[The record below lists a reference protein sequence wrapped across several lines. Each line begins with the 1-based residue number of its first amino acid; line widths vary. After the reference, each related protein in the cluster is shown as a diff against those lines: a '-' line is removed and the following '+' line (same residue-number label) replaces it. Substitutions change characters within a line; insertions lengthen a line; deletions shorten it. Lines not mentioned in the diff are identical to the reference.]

1 MRSSTTI
8 NSHLSCEQNL
18 LRDVP
23 SDTCHAAIQRPG
35 LSGSCS
41 LVIASPLDAQITV
54 TELQSPY
61 SFVNDPL
68 EKGYFISS
76 VNGEAETAD
85 NNGFITKLD
94 PNGKLLNLK
103 FIQGGKDDVTLHA
116 PKGMALV
123 EHVLYVAD
131 LDTLRGFDTAT
142 GKPVMALTIR
152 SPAASQSERPQASL
166 SDVTFD
172 GKGHLYCSDQKA
184 NTIYRVDLAAQTV
197 SVLVTDRA
205 LAGPSGLAVHPKSG
219 QIIAVSWDKGKISEI
234 SPEGVVTE
242 LFSNGFFSNRFQ
254 NLRGVDFDRWGNM
267 YVSDF
272 TTGKVWRM
280 SWDKRF
286 QVIAE
291 FLPSP
296 GDLSIDRAN
305 NLILVP
311 YELAHAAE
319 MNGLETPSDGKPK
332 QEKRTLADYGFIPL
346 PTETGTGRA
355 RKKMSQCAY
364 CTQRKGKRPCPA
376 LAGLICSQCCGEH
389 RIVRVSCPAD
399 CVYLESGSDYQQKRL
414 AVQFMP
420 VRRDFYRELAELGG
434 KKAVALFNLV
444 EVVIFGYFQSRRDGQ
459 DAEIV
464 AALQALRRTLSPLHV
479 PAAPMPV
486 FAEHLEEG
494 VRHVQETEPS
504 ADRRYVLRTGDTGPC
519 DRLRLT
525 IFRDGLPIATVP
537 RWAHRLCASLPSGNC
552 GTPDQ
557 AT

>member
-1 MRSSTTI
+1 MSLLTRVMR
-8 NSHLSCEQNL
+8 H
-18 LRDVP
+18 P
-23 SDTCHAAIQRPG
+23 AAWLIW
-35 LSGSCS
+35 
-41 LVIASPLDAQITV
+41 VIPIVIVNPLDAQITV

-61 SFVNDPL
+61 SFVHDPL
-68 EKGYFISS
+68 DKGYFISS
-76 VNGEAETAD
+76 VNGEAESAD

-103 FIQGGKDDVTLHA
+103 FIEGGKDGVTLHA
-116 PKGMALV
+116 PKGMAVV

-131 LDTLRGFDTAT
+131 LDTLRGFDTTT
-142 GKPVMALTIR
+142 GKPVLTLTIR
-152 SPAASQSERPQASL
+152 SSTASQSEPPQASL

-184 NTIYRVDLAAQTV
+184 NTIYRVDPAAQTF

-205 LAGPSGLAVHPKSG
+205 LAGPSGLVVHPKSG

-234 SPEGVVTE
+234 SPDGVVTE

-311 YELAHAAE
+311 FELAHAAE

-332 QEKRTLADYGFIPL
+332 QEKRTLADYGFISP
-346 PTETGTGRA
+346 PPKPVPEEPA
-355 RKKMSQCAY
+355 KK
-364 CTQRKGKRPCPA
+364 
-376 LAGLICSQCCGEH
+376 
-389 RIVRVSCPAD
+389 
-399 CVYLESGSDYQQKRL
+399 
-414 AVQFMP
+414 
-420 VRRDFYRELAELGG
+420 
-434 KKAVALFNLV
+434 
-444 EVVIFGYFQSRRDGQ
+444 
-459 DAEIV
+459 
-464 AALQALRRTLSPLHV
+464 
-479 PAAPMPV
+479 
-486 FAEHLEEG
+486 
-494 VRHVQETEPS
+494 
-504 ADRRYVLRTGDTGPC
+504 
-519 DRLRLT
+519 
-525 IFRDGLPIATVP
+525 
-537 RWAHRLCASLPSGNC
+537 
-552 GTPDQ
+552 
-557 AT
+557 

>member
-1 MRSSTTI
+1 MSLLTRVMR
-8 NSHLSCEQNL
+8 H
-18 LRDVP
+18 P
-23 SDTCHAAIQRPG
+23 AAWLIW
-35 LSGSCS
+35 
-41 LVIASPLDAQITV
+41 VIPVIPIVIVNPLDAQITV

-61 SFVNDPL
+61 SFVHDPL
-68 EKGYFISS
+68 DKGYFISS
-76 VNGEAETAD
+76 VNGEAENAD

-116 PKGMALV
+116 PKGMAVV

-142 GKPVMALTIR
+142 GKPVLTLTIR
-152 SPAASQSERPQASL
+152 SSTASQSERPQASL

-184 NTIYRVDLAAQTV
+184 NTIYRVDPAAQTF

-205 LAGPSGLAVHPKSG
+205 LAGPSGLVVHPKSG

-234 SPEGVVTE
+234 SPDGVVTE

-311 YELAHAAE
+311 FELAHAAE

-332 QEKRTLADYGFIPL
+332 QEKRTLADYGFISP
-346 PTETGTGRA
+346 PPKPVPEEPA
-355 RKKMSQCAY
+355 KK
-364 CTQRKGKRPCPA
+364 
-376 LAGLICSQCCGEH
+376 
-389 RIVRVSCPAD
+389 
-399 CVYLESGSDYQQKRL
+399 
-414 AVQFMP
+414 
-420 VRRDFYRELAELGG
+420 
-434 KKAVALFNLV
+434 
-444 EVVIFGYFQSRRDGQ
+444 
-459 DAEIV
+459 
-464 AALQALRRTLSPLHV
+464 
-479 PAAPMPV
+479 
-486 FAEHLEEG
+486 
-494 VRHVQETEPS
+494 
-504 ADRRYVLRTGDTGPC
+504 
-519 DRLRLT
+519 
-525 IFRDGLPIATVP
+525 
-537 RWAHRLCASLPSGNC
+537 
-552 GTPDQ
+552 
-557 AT
+557 

>member
-1 MRSSTTI
+1 MSPLTRSI
-8 NSHLSCEQNL
+8 NHPASWLIWTL
-18 LRDVP
+18 
-23 SDTCHAAIQRPG
+23 
-35 LSGSCS
+35 S
-41 LVIASPLDAQITV
+41 LVAVSPLGAQITV

-61 SFVNDPL
+61 SFVNDPV
-68 EKGYFISS
+68 EKVYFISS

-103 FIQGGKDDVTLHA
+103 FIQGGKGDVTLHA

-131 LDTLRGFDTAT
+131 LDTLRGFDTTT
-142 GKPVMALTIR
+142 GKPVLALTIR
-152 SPAASQSERPQASL
+152 TPAASPTALPQASL

-184 NTIYRVDLAAQTV
+184 NTIYRVDLATKTF
-197 SVLVTDRA
+197 SVLVTNRA
-205 LAGPSGLAVHPKSG
+205 LAGPSGLVVHPRSG

-242 LFSNGFFSNRFQ
+242 LFSNGFFSSRFQ

-311 YELAHAAE
+311 YEFADAAE

-332 QEKRTLADYGFIPL
+332 QEKRTLADYGFIP
-346 PTETGTGRA
+346 PPPKPAPEGPM
-355 RKKMSQCAY
+355 KK
-364 CTQRKGKRPCPA
+364 
-376 LAGLICSQCCGEH
+376 
-389 RIVRVSCPAD
+389 
-399 CVYLESGSDYQQKRL
+399 
-414 AVQFMP
+414 
-420 VRRDFYRELAELGG
+420 
-434 KKAVALFNLV
+434 
-444 EVVIFGYFQSRRDGQ
+444 
-459 DAEIV
+459 
-464 AALQALRRTLSPLHV
+464 
-479 PAAPMPV
+479 
-486 FAEHLEEG
+486 
-494 VRHVQETEPS
+494 
-504 ADRRYVLRTGDTGPC
+504 
-519 DRLRLT
+519 
-525 IFRDGLPIATVP
+525 
-537 RWAHRLCASLPSGNC
+537 
-552 GTPDQ
+552 
-557 AT
+557 

>member
-1 MRSSTTI
+1 MPLLTRSI
-8 NSHLSCEQNL
+8 NHPAFWLIWTL
-18 LRDVP
+18 
-23 SDTCHAAIQRPG
+23 
-35 LSGSCS
+35 S
-41 LVIASPLDAQITV
+41 LVAVSPLGAQITV

-61 SFVNDPL
+61 SFVNDPVD
-68 EKGYFISS
+68 KGYFISS

-94 PNGKLLNLK
+94 HNGKLLNLK
-103 FIQGGKDDVTLHA
+103 FIQGGKGDVTLHA

-131 LDTLRGFDTAT
+131 LDTLRGFDTTT
-142 GKPVMALTIR
+142 GKPVLELTIR
-152 SPAASQSERPQASL
+152 PTASQGTLPLASL
-166 SDVTFD
+166 NDVTFD

-184 NTIYRVDLAAQTV
+184 NTIYRIDLATKTV

-205 LAGPSGLAVHPKSG
+205 LAGPSGLVVHPKSG

-242 LFSNGFFSNRFQ
+242 LFSNRFFSSRFQ

-311 YELAHAAE
+311 YEFADAAE

-332 QEKRTLADYGFIPL
+332 QEKRTLADYGFIP
-346 PTETGTGRA
+346 PPPKPPAEGPA
-355 RKKMSQCAY
+355 RK
-364 CTQRKGKRPCPA
+364 
-376 LAGLICSQCCGEH
+376 
-389 RIVRVSCPAD
+389 
-399 CVYLESGSDYQQKRL
+399 
-414 AVQFMP
+414 
-420 VRRDFYRELAELGG
+420 
-434 KKAVALFNLV
+434 
-444 EVVIFGYFQSRRDGQ
+444 
-459 DAEIV
+459 
-464 AALQALRRTLSPLHV
+464 
-479 PAAPMPV
+479 
-486 FAEHLEEG
+486 
-494 VRHVQETEPS
+494 
-504 ADRRYVLRTGDTGPC
+504 
-519 DRLRLT
+519 
-525 IFRDGLPIATVP
+525 
-537 RWAHRLCASLPSGNC
+537 
-552 GTPDQ
+552 
-557 AT
+557 

>member
-1 MRSSTTI
+1 MR
-8 NSHLSCEQNL
+8 H
-18 LRDVP
+18 P
-23 SDTCHAAIQRPG
+23 AAWLIW
-35 LSGSCS
+35 
-41 LVIASPLDAQITV
+41 VIPIVIVNPLGAQITV

-61 SFVNDPL
+61 SFVHDPL
-68 EKGYFISS
+68 DKGYFISS
-76 VNGEAETAD
+76 VNGEAENAD

-116 PKGMALV
+116 PKGMAVV

-131 LDTLRGFDTAT
+131 LDTLRGFDTTT
-142 GKPVMALTIR
+142 GKPVLTLTIQ
-152 SPAASQSERPQASL
+152 SSTASQSEPPRASL

-184 NTIYRVDLAAQTV
+184 NTIYRINLVAQTF

-205 LAGPSGLAVHPKSG
+205 LAGPSGLVVHPKSG
-219 QIIAVSWDKGKISEI
+219 QIIAVSWEKGKISEI
-234 SPEGVVTE
+234 SPDGVVTE

-311 YELAHAAE
+311 FELAHAAE

-332 QEKRTLADYGFIPL
+332 QEKRTLADYGFISP
-346 PTETGTGRA
+346 PPKPVPEEPA
-355 RKKMSQCAY
+355 KK
-364 CTQRKGKRPCPA
+364 
-376 LAGLICSQCCGEH
+376 
-389 RIVRVSCPAD
+389 
-399 CVYLESGSDYQQKRL
+399 
-414 AVQFMP
+414 
-420 VRRDFYRELAELGG
+420 
-434 KKAVALFNLV
+434 
-444 EVVIFGYFQSRRDGQ
+444 
-459 DAEIV
+459 
-464 AALQALRRTLSPLHV
+464 
-479 PAAPMPV
+479 
-486 FAEHLEEG
+486 
-494 VRHVQETEPS
+494 
-504 ADRRYVLRTGDTGPC
+504 
-519 DRLRLT
+519 
-525 IFRDGLPIATVP
+525 
-537 RWAHRLCASLPSGNC
+537 
-552 GTPDQ
+552 
-557 AT
+557 

>member
-1 MRSSTTI
+1 MSLLTRVMR
-8 NSHLSCEQNL
+8 H
-18 LRDVP
+18 P
-23 SDTCHAAIQRPG
+23 AAWLIW
-35 LSGSCS
+35 
-41 LVIASPLDAQITV
+41 VIPIVIVNPLGAQITV

-61 SFVNDPL
+61 SFVHDPL
-68 EKGYFISS
+68 DKGYFISS
-76 VNGEAETAD
+76 VNGDAESAD

-116 PKGMALV
+116 PKGMAVV

-131 LDTLRGFDTAT
+131 LDTLRGFDTTT
-142 GKPVMALTIR
+142 GKPVLTLTIR
-152 SPAASQSERPQASL
+152 SSTASQSEPPQASL

-184 NTIYRVDLAAQTV
+184 NTIYRVDPAAQTF

-205 LAGPSGLAVHPKSG
+205 LAGPSGLVVHPKSG

-234 SPEGVVTE
+234 SPDGVVTE

-311 YELAHAAE
+311 FELAHAAE

-332 QEKRTLADYGFIPL
+332 QEKRTLADYGFISP
-346 PTETGTGRA
+346 PPKPVPEEPA
-355 RKKMSQCAY
+355 KK
-364 CTQRKGKRPCPA
+364 
-376 LAGLICSQCCGEH
+376 
-389 RIVRVSCPAD
+389 
-399 CVYLESGSDYQQKRL
+399 
-414 AVQFMP
+414 
-420 VRRDFYRELAELGG
+420 
-434 KKAVALFNLV
+434 
-444 EVVIFGYFQSRRDGQ
+444 
-459 DAEIV
+459 
-464 AALQALRRTLSPLHV
+464 
-479 PAAPMPV
+479 
-486 FAEHLEEG
+486 
-494 VRHVQETEPS
+494 
-504 ADRRYVLRTGDTGPC
+504 
-519 DRLRLT
+519 
-525 IFRDGLPIATVP
+525 
-537 RWAHRLCASLPSGNC
+537 
-552 GTPDQ
+552 
-557 AT
+557 

>member
-1 MRSSTTI
+1 MSKTSFVMSLLTRVMR
-8 NSHLSCEQNL
+8 H
-18 LRDVP
+18 P
-23 SDTCHAAIQRPG
+23 AAWLI
-35 LSGSCS
+35 
-41 LVIASPLDAQITV
+41 LVIPIVIVNPLGAQITV

-61 SFVNDPL
+61 SFVHDPL
-68 EKGYFISS
+68 DKGYFISS
-76 VNGEAETAD
+76 VNGEAESAD

-116 PKGMALV
+116 PKGMAVV

-131 LDTLRGFDTAT
+131 LDTLRGFDTTT
-142 GKPVMALTIR
+142 GKPVLTLTIR
-152 SPAASQSERPQASL
+152 SSTASQSEPPQASL

-184 NTIYRVDLAAQTV
+184 NTIYRVDPAAQTF

-205 LAGPSGLAVHPKSG
+205 LAGPSGLVVHPKSG

-234 SPEGVVTE
+234 SPDGVVTE

-311 YELAHAAE
+311 FELAHAAE

-332 QEKRTLADYGFIPL
+332 QEKRTLADYGFISP
-346 PTETGTGRA
+346 PPKPVPEEPA
-355 RKKMSQCAY
+355 KK
-364 CTQRKGKRPCPA
+364 
-376 LAGLICSQCCGEH
+376 
-389 RIVRVSCPAD
+389 
-399 CVYLESGSDYQQKRL
+399 
-414 AVQFMP
+414 
-420 VRRDFYRELAELGG
+420 
-434 KKAVALFNLV
+434 
-444 EVVIFGYFQSRRDGQ
+444 
-459 DAEIV
+459 
-464 AALQALRRTLSPLHV
+464 
-479 PAAPMPV
+479 
-486 FAEHLEEG
+486 
-494 VRHVQETEPS
+494 
-504 ADRRYVLRTGDTGPC
+504 
-519 DRLRLT
+519 
-525 IFRDGLPIATVP
+525 
-537 RWAHRLCASLPSGNC
+537 
-552 GTPDQ
+552 
-557 AT
+557 

>member
-1 MRSSTTI
+1 MCHPVSWCI
-8 NSHLSCEQNL
+8 WILS
-18 LRDVP
+18 V
-23 SDTCHAAIQRPG
+23 A
-35 LSGSCS
+35 
-41 LVIASPLDAQITV
+41 VVSPIGAQITV
-54 TELQSPY
+54 TELESPY
-61 SFVNDPL
+61 SFVNDSV

-76 VNGEAETAD
+76 VNGEPETAD

-103 FIQGGKDDVTLHA
+103 FIQGGKEGVILHA

-131 LDTLRGFDTAT
+131 LDTLRGFDTTT
-142 GKPVMALTIR
+142 GKPVLALTIR
-152 SPAASQSERPQASL
+152 SPVASQSVRPQASL

-184 NTIYRVDLAAQTV
+184 NTIYRVDLATQTL

-205 LAGPSGLAVHPKSG
+205 LAGPSGLVVHPRSG

-242 LFSNGFFSNRFQ
+242 LFSNGFFSSRFQ

-291 FLPSP
+291 FLPTP

-311 YELAHAAE
+311 YEFVNAAE

-332 QEKRTLADYGFIPL
+332 QEKRTLADYGFIP
-346 PTETGTGRA
+346 PPQKPASEGPA
-355 RKKMSQCAY
+355 KK
-364 CTQRKGKRPCPA
+364 
-376 LAGLICSQCCGEH
+376 
-389 RIVRVSCPAD
+389 
-399 CVYLESGSDYQQKRL
+399 
-414 AVQFMP
+414 
-420 VRRDFYRELAELGG
+420 
-434 KKAVALFNLV
+434 
-444 EVVIFGYFQSRRDGQ
+444 
-459 DAEIV
+459 
-464 AALQALRRTLSPLHV
+464 
-479 PAAPMPV
+479 
-486 FAEHLEEG
+486 
-494 VRHVQETEPS
+494 
-504 ADRRYVLRTGDTGPC
+504 
-519 DRLRLT
+519 
-525 IFRDGLPIATVP
+525 
-537 RWAHRLCASLPSGNC
+537 
-552 GTPDQ
+552 
-557 AT
+557 

>member
-1 MRSSTTI
+1 VTRVTGHPVAWSI
-8 NSHLSCEQNL
+8 LIIL
-18 LRDVP
+18 
-23 SDTCHAAIQRPG
+23 
-35 LSGSCS
+35 
-41 LVIASPLDAQITV
+41 LVITDPLCAQITV

-68 EKGYFISS
+68 DKNYFISS

-85 NNGFITKLD
+85 NNGFITKLN

-131 LDTLRGFDTAT
+131 LNTLRGFDTTT

-152 SPAASQSERPQASL
+152 SPTSSQSEPLQTSL

-172 GKGHLYCSDQKA
+172 DKGHLYCSDQKA
-184 NTIYRVDLAAQTV
+184 NTIYRVDLATQAV
-197 SVLVTDRA
+197 SVLITDRS
-205 LAGPSGLAVHPKSG
+205 LAGPSGLAIHPKSG
-219 QIIAVSWDKGKISEI
+219 QIIAVSWDKGKISEV

-242 LFSNGFFSNRFQ
+242 LVSNGFFSNRFQ

-319 MNGLETPSDGKPK
+319 MNGLETPSSAKTK
-332 QEKRTLADYGFIPL
+332 QEKRTLADYGFIP
-346 PTETGTGRA
+346 PPP
-355 RKKMSQCAY
+355 K
-364 CTQRKGKRPCPA
+364 PA
-376 LAGLICSQCCGEH
+376 PEG
-389 RIVRVSCPAD
+389 PA
-399 CVYLESGSDYQQKRL
+399 QK
-414 AVQFMP
+414 
-420 VRRDFYRELAELGG
+420 
-434 KKAVALFNLV
+434 
-444 EVVIFGYFQSRRDGQ
+444 
-459 DAEIV
+459 
-464 AALQALRRTLSPLHV
+464 
-479 PAAPMPV
+479 
-486 FAEHLEEG
+486 
-494 VRHVQETEPS
+494 
-504 ADRRYVLRTGDTGPC
+504 
-519 DRLRLT
+519 
-525 IFRDGLPIATVP
+525 
-537 RWAHRLCASLPSGNC
+537 
-552 GTPDQ
+552 
-557 AT
+557 

>member
-1 MRSSTTI
+1 MSRISSVI
-8 NSHLSCEQNL
+8 
-18 LRDVP
+18 
-23 SDTCHAAIQRPG
+23 
-35 LSGSCS
+35 S
-41 LVIASPLDAQITV
+41 LMTRVIGHPATWLILIIPVVIVSPLGAQITV

-61 SFVNDPL
+61 SFVHDPL

-103 FIQGGKDDVTLHA
+103 FIQGGKGDVTLHA
-116 PKGMALV
+116 PKGMAVV

-131 LDTLRGFDTAT
+131 LDTLRGFDTTT
-142 GKPVMALTIR
+142 GKPVLTLTIR
-152 SPAASQSERPQASL
+152 SPASSQSEPPQASL

-184 NTIYRVDLAAQTV
+184 NTIYRIDPAAQTF

-205 LAGPSGLAVHPKSG
+205 LAGPSGLVVHPKSG

-234 SPEGVVTE
+234 SPDGVVTE

-286 QVIAE
+286 QVISE
-291 FLPSP
+291 FLHSP

-311 YELAHAAE
+311 FELAHAAE

-332 QEKRTLADYGFIPL
+332 QEKRTLADYGFISP
-346 PTETGTGRA
+346 PPKPVPEEPA
-355 RKKMSQCAY
+355 KK
-364 CTQRKGKRPCPA
+364 
-376 LAGLICSQCCGEH
+376 
-389 RIVRVSCPAD
+389 
-399 CVYLESGSDYQQKRL
+399 
-414 AVQFMP
+414 
-420 VRRDFYRELAELGG
+420 
-434 KKAVALFNLV
+434 
-444 EVVIFGYFQSRRDGQ
+444 
-459 DAEIV
+459 
-464 AALQALRRTLSPLHV
+464 
-479 PAAPMPV
+479 
-486 FAEHLEEG
+486 
-494 VRHVQETEPS
+494 
-504 ADRRYVLRTGDTGPC
+504 
-519 DRLRLT
+519 
-525 IFRDGLPIATVP
+525 
-537 RWAHRLCASLPSGNC
+537 
-552 GTPDQ
+552 
-557 AT
+557 